1 MAPKD
6 ELKLGVNAIQV
17 LRKRYLL
24 RDEKGKVTET
34 PSELFWRVAKT
45 MAKPEKDKKKWENRF
60 YELMA
65 NREFMP
71 NTPAMINA
79 GARLH
84 QLSACF
90 VVDIQD
96 SLESIDHALDAT
108 AKIHQTGGGTG
119 FSFSNLR
126 PKDDVVKS
134 TGGKASGPISFMK
147 IFNQLTETMR
157 QGGVRRGANMG
168 ILNVDHPDI
177 LEFIHIKEDPNEM
190 RNFNLSVAVTDK
202 FMKAVEKSQEYNLIN
217 PRTKKAVQKLNAQKV
232 FDLITHN
239 AWQTGDPGMVFMDE
253 INRKNPTKHIGKI
266 ESTNP
271 CGEVPLHPWESCNL
285 GSINL
290 SQFVMDKEIEWEKL
304 KNAVRDSVRFLD
316 NMIDVNKFP
325 LPEIKKATLQN
336 RRIGLGV
343 MGFAEMLILLGIPY
357 NSNEAL
363 KTADKLMKF
372 IEKEAVKMSSELGR
386 ERGSFPNFKGS
397 MWQKK
402 YRTMRNATSIVIA
415 PTGTISIVAGCS
427 SGIEPLFAVS
437 FVRNVMEGDLLIES
451 NRIFEEIAKKKGLF
465 SEKLLMK
472 IAKTGS
478 VQGLKEI
485 PKNLQKLFVTALEIS
500 PEYHVKMQAVFQ
512 KYTHGAV
519 SKTINLPEDVTVN
532 EVRKAYMLAW
542 KLKCK
547 GITIYRYGS
556 KPDQVLTVGPVTAD
570 SEFAGGCP
578 AGVCAETTT

>member
-1 MAPKD
+1 
-6 ELKLGVNAIQV
+6 
-17 LRKRYLL
+17 
-24 RDEKGKVTET
+24 
-34 PSELFWRVAKT
+34 
-45 MAKPEKDKKKWENRF
+45 
-60 YELMA
+60 
-65 NREFMP
+65 
-71 NTPAMINA
+71 
-79 GARLH
+79 
-84 QLSACF
+84 
-90 VVDIQD
+90 
-96 SLESIDHALDAT
+96 
-108 AKIHQTGGGTG
+108 
-119 FSFSNLR
+119 
-126 PKDDVVKS
+126 
-134 TGGKASGPISFMK
+134 MK

-168 ILNVDHPDI
+168 ILSVDHPDI
-177 LEFIHIKEDPNEM
+177 LEFIRMKEDPNVM
-190 RNFNLSVAVTDK
+190 KNFNVSIAVTGK
-202 FMKAVEKSQEYNLIN
+202 FMKAVEKNEDYNLIN
-217 PRTKKAVQKLNAQKV
+217 PRTKKAVKKLNAREV
-232 FDLITHN
+232 FNLITQQ

-253 INRKNPTKHIGKI
+253 INRKNSTKHIGKI

-290 SQFVMDKEIEWEKL
+290 SQFVTDGEVEWEKL
-304 KNAVRDSVRFLD
+304 SNAVRDSVRFLD
-316 NMIDVNKFP
+316 NMIDVNKYP
-325 LPEIKKATLQN
+325 LPEIKKATLAN

-357 NSNEAL
+357 NSNKAL

-386 ERGSFPNFKGS
+386 GRGSFPNFKGS

-402 YRTMRNATSIVIA
+402 YRAMRNATSIVIA
-415 PTGTISIVAGCS
+415 PTGTISIIAGCS

-437 FVRNVMEGDLLIES
+437 FVRHVMEGTRLIES
-451 NRIFEEIAKKKGLF
+451 NRIFDEIAKEKGFF

-478 VQGLKEI
+478 IQGMKEI
-485 PKNLQKLFVTALEIS
+485 PKNLQKLFVTALQIS

-512 KYTHGAV
+512 KHTHGAV
-519 SKTINLPEDVTVN
+519 SKTINLPEDVTVD
-532 EVRKAYMLAW
+532 EVRKAYKLAW